1 MTRLMKTLVLAVLC
15 GGLVLK
21 TALPATAQTHSQL
34 QAQINALQA
43 QNTALQAQIDALQS
57 RMTDAEADIPDCMIT
72 GSGAGTVDDVLFV
85 GCNVHVRNGQARTDS
100 RNSVGNLIIGY
111 NEILADF
118 PVRVGSHNVVIGPQ
132 HSYLSYGGLVAGWG
146 NTVSG
151 HFASV
156 SGGKDNEASGDFG
169 SVSGGF
175 NNEASDFAAS
185 VSGGKLNEAS
195 HRYANVSGGELNT
208 ASGFAASVSGG
219 RNRTASGK
227 HDWKA
232 GGLFQTK

>member
-1 MTRLMKTLVLAVLC
+1 MSRLMKTLVLTMVC
-15 GGLVLK
+15 GGLA
-21 TALPATAQTHSQL
+21 ALPATAQTPKEL
-34 QAQINALQA
+34 QDQID
-43 QNTALQAQIDALQS
+43 ALQAQITALQS
-57 RMTDAEADIPDCMIT
+57 WSPVVASGLPACMTTA
-72 GSGAGTVDDVLFV
+72 SGAGSVDDVIFT
-85 GCNVHVRNGQARTDS
+85 GCNVHVRNGQGETDS
-100 RNSVGNLIIGY
+100 SNSVGNLIIGY

-156 SGGKDNEASGDFG
+156 SGGKDNEASGDFA

-175 NNEASDFAAS
+175 NNEGSDFAAS